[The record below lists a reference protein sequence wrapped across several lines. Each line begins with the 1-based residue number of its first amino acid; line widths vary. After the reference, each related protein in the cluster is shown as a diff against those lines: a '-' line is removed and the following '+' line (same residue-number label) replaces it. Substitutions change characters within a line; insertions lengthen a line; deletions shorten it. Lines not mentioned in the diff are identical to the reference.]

1 MIQKKTYYLV
11 IPDRSLDLPNHKMPE
26 KAFKIFV
33 VEDDEWYNRLLVHTL
48 SLNPDYEIQSFTT
61 GKDCLANLHQEPD
74 VVTLDYRLPDMK
86 GLDVLKQIKE
96 INEDVQIILISEQDD
111 IEVVVTLLQSGAFDY
126 IVKSKDIRER
136 LLNTVNNIRQGSN
149 LKKEIVSLRQEVK
162 QKYTHQNT
170 IIGNSTATR
179 KVYELIEKAI
189 RTNITVTIT
198 GETGTGKE
206 LVAKAIHYSSSRSK
220 QPFVPVNVA
229 AIPKDL
235 IESELFGHEKGSF
248 TGASF
253 RRIGKFEEANG
264 GTLFLDEI
272 AEMDISL
279 QAKLLR
285 ALQEKEVIRIG
296 SNTPVKFD
304 CRIIIATNK
313 DLQEEIKNGNF
324 RQDLYYRLY
333 GLPIELPPL
342 RERENDVIVLA
353 KHFISLF
360 CQENKMEV
368 KTLTS
373 EATARLL
380 SYPFPGNIRE
390 LKSVIE
396 LAVTLADQDEI
407 TADHI
412 VLGRGQDLLEDAFNR
427 EMSLR
432 EYDILIVKKYLEK
445 YNNNIKLV
453 AEKLDLGVAT
463 IYRMLKETGKE

>member
-1 MIQKKTYYLV
+1 M
-11 IPDRSLDLPNHKMPE
+11 SE

-33 VEDDEWYNRLLVHTL
+33 VEDDEWYSRLLVHTL
-48 SLNPDYEIQSFTT
+48 SLNPDYEIQAFGN
-61 GKDCLANLHQEPD
+61 GKDCLANLHQQPD
-74 VVTLDYRLPDMK
+74 IITLDYRLPDMK

-96 INEDVQIILISEQDD
+96 INEDIQIILISEQDD
-111 IEVVVTLLQSGAFDY
+111 IGVVVTLLQNGAFDY

-149 LKKEIVSLRQEVK
+149 LKKEIVNLRQEVK
-162 QKYTHQNT
+162 KKYTEQDT
-170 IIGNSTATR
+170 IIGNSKATR

-206 LVAKAIHYSSSRSK
+206 LVAKAIHYSSNRSK
-220 QPFVPVNVA
+220 QPFVAVNVA
-229 AIPKDL
+229 AIPKEL
-235 IESELFGHEKGSF
+235 IESELFGHEKGAF

-253 RRIGKFEEANG
+253 RRIGKFEEADG
-264 GTLFLDEI
+264 GTLFLDEM
-272 AEMDISL
+272 AEMDIAL

-285 ALQEKEVIRIG
+285 ALQEKEIIRIG

-313 DLQEEIKNGNF
+313 DLQDEIKKGNF

-342 RERENDVIVLA
+342 RERENDVIILA
-353 KHFISLF
+353 KHFIQVF
-360 CQENKMEV
+360 CKENKMAT
-368 KTLTS
+368 KTLTP
-373 EATARLL
+373 EASARLL
-380 SYPFPGNIRE
+380 SYSFPGNIRE

-396 LAVTLADQDEI
+396 LAVTLADQHEI
-407 TADHI
+407 SADHI
-412 VLGRGQDLLEDAFNR
+412 VLGRGQDLLDDIFSNEL
-427 EMSLR
+427 SLR
-432 EYDILIVKKYLEK
+432 EYDIRIVKKFLDK
-445 YNNNIKLV
+445 YDNNIKLV

-463 IYRMLKETGKE
+463 IYRMLKEDNKE

>member
-1 MIQKKTYYLV
+1 
-11 IPDRSLDLPNHKMPE
+11 MPE

-48 SLNPDYEIQSFTT
+48 SLNPDYEIQSFST
-61 GKDCLANLHQEPD
+61 GKDCLANLYQQPD
-74 VVTLDYRLPDMK
+74 IITLDYRLPDMK
-86 GLDVLKQIKE
+86 GLEVLKQIKE
-96 INEDVQIILISEQDD
+96 INEDIQIILISEQDD
-111 IEVVVTLLQSGAFDY
+111 IEVVVTLLRHGAYDY

-136 LLNTVNNIRQGSN
+136 LLNTVSNIRQGSN
-149 LKKEIVSLRQEVK
+149 LKKEIVNLRQEVK
-162 QKYTHQNT
+162 KKYTDPNT
-170 IIGNSTATR
+170 IIGNSAATR
-179 KVYELIEKAI
+179 KVYELIEKAT

-206 LVAKAIHYSSSRSK
+206 LVAKAIHYNSNRSK
-220 QPFVPVNVA
+220 QPFVAVNVA
-229 AIPKDL
+229 AIPREL
-235 IESELFGHEKGSF
+235 IESELFGHEKGAF
-248 TGASF
+248 TGAAF

-264 GTLFLDEI
+264 GTLFLDEM

-285 ALQEKEVIRIG
+285 ALQEKEIIRIG

-313 DLQEEIKNGNF
+313 DLQEEIKKGNF

-353 KHFISLF
+353 KHFIQVF
-360 CQENKMEV
+360 CKENKMTT
-368 KTLTS
+368 KSLTP
-373 EATARLL
+373 EASARLL
-380 SYPFPGNIRE
+380 SYSFPGNIRE

-412 VLGRGQDLLEDAFNR
+412 VLGRGQDLLDDVFSKEL
-427 EMSLR
+427 SLR
-432 EYDILIVKKYLEK
+432 EYDIRIVRKFLDKYE
-445 YNNNIKLV
+445 NNIKLV

-463 IYRMLKETGKE
+463 IYRMLKENNKE

>member
-1 MIQKKTYYLV
+1 
-11 IPDRSLDLPNHKMPE
+11 MPE

-61 GKDCLANLHQEPD
+61 GKDCLDNLHQEPD
-74 VVTLDYRLPDMK
+74 IITLDYRLPDTK
-86 GLDVLKQIKE
+86 GLEVLKQIKE
-96 INEDVQIILISEQDD
+96 INEDIQIILISEQID
-111 IEVVVTLLQSGAFDY
+111 IDVVVTLLQHGAYDY

-149 LKKEIVSLRQEVK
+149 LKKEIVTLRQEVK
-162 QKYTHQNT
+162 TKYTDPNT
-170 IIGNSTATR
+170 IIGNSAATR
-179 KVYELIEKAI
+179 KVYELIEKAT

-206 LVAKAIHYSSSRSK
+206 LVAKAIHYNSNRSK
-220 QPFVPVNVA
+220 KPFVAVNVA

-235 IESELFGHEKGSF
+235 IESELFGHEKGAF
-248 TGASF
+248 TGAAF
-253 RRIGKFEEANG
+253 RRIGKFEEADG
-264 GTLFLDEI
+264 GTLFLDEM

-285 ALQEKEVIRIG
+285 ALQEKEIIRIG

-313 DLQEEIKNGNF
+313 DLQEEIKKGNF

-342 RERENDVIVLA
+342 RERENDVIILS
-353 KHFISLF
+353 KHFITVF
-360 CQENKMEV
+360 CKENKMSP
-368 KTLTS
+368 KKLTA
-373 EATARLL
+373 EASSRLL
-380 SYPFPGNIRE
+380 SYSFPGNIRE

-396 LAVTLADQDEI
+396 LAVTLAEKDEI

-412 VLGRGQDLLEDAFNR
+412 VLGRGQDLLDDLFSKEV
-427 EMSLR
+427 SLR
-432 EYDILIVKKYLEK
+432 EYDILIVKKFLGK
-445 YNNNIKLV
+445 YNNNIQLV
-453 AEKLDLGVAT
+453 AEKLELGAAT
-463 IYRMLKETGKE
+463 IYRMLKENKKE

>member
-1 MIQKKTYYLV
+1 M
-11 IPDRSLDLPNHKMPE
+11 SE

-33 VEDDEWYNRLLVHTL
+33 VEDDEWYSRLLVHTL
-48 SLNPDYEIQSFTT
+48 SLNPDYEIQSFGT
-61 GKDCLANLHQEPD
+61 GKECLANLHQEPD
-74 VVTLDYRLPDMK
+74 VITLDYRLPDMK

-96 INEDVQIILISEQDD
+96 INEDIQIILISEQDD
-111 IEVVVTLLQSGAFDY
+111 IEVVVTLLQNGAFDY

-136 LLNTVNNIRQGSN
+136 LLNTVSNIRQGSN
-149 LKKEIVSLRQEVK
+149 LKKEIVNLRQEVTK
-162 QKYTHQNT
+162 KYTDQNT
-170 IIGNSTATR
+170 IIGNSAATR

-206 LVAKAIHYSSSRSK
+206 LVAKAIHYNSSRSK

-229 AIPKDL
+229 AIPKEL

-248 TGASF
+248 TGAAF

-264 GTLFLDEI
+264 GTLFLDEM

-285 ALQEKEVIRIG
+285 ALQEKEIIRIG
-296 SNTPVKFD
+296 SNAPVKFD

-313 DLQEEIKNGNF
+313 DLQEEIKKGNF

-342 RERENDVIVLA
+342 RERENDVIILS
-353 KHFISLF
+353 KHFIKVF
-360 CQENKMEV
+360 CKENKMAV
-368 KTLTS
+368 KSLTP
-373 EATARLL
+373 EASARLL
-380 SYPFPGNIRE
+380 SYSFPGNIRE

-396 LAVTLADQDEI
+396 LAVTLADQNEI

-412 VLGRGQDLLEDAFNR
+412 VLGRGQDLLDDLFSQEL
-427 EMSLR
+427 SLR
-432 EYDILIVKKYLEK
+432 EYDLRIVRKFLDKYD
-445 YNNNIKLV
+445 NNIKLV

-463 IYRMLKETGKE
+463 IYRMLKENNKE

>member
-1 MIQKKTYYLV
+1 
-11 IPDRSLDLPNHKMPE
+11 MPE

-48 SLNPDYEIQSFTT
+48 SLNPDYEIHSFTN
-61 GKDCLANLHQEPD
+61 GKDCLASLYLEPD
-74 VVTLDYRLPDMK
+74 VITLDYRLPDMK
-86 GLDVLKQIKE
+86 GLEVLKQIKE
-96 INEDVQIILISEQDD
+96 INEDIQFILISEQDD
-111 IEVVVTLLQSGAFDY
+111 IDVVVTLLRHGAYDY

-136 LLNTVNNIRQGSN
+136 LLNTVSNIRQGSN
-149 LKKEIVSLRQEVK
+149 LKKEIVNLRQEVK
-162 QKYTHQNT
+162 KKYSDQTT
-170 IIGNSTATR
+170 IIGNSTATQ
-179 KVYELIEKAI
+179 KVYELIEKAT

-206 LVAKAIHYSSSRSK
+206 LVAKAIHYNSTRSK

-248 TGASF
+248 TGAAF
-253 RRIGKFEEANG
+253 RRIGKFEEAHD
-264 GTLFLDEI
+264 GTLFLDEM

-285 ALQEKEVIRIG
+285 ALQEKEIIRIG

-313 DLQEEIKNGNF
+313 DLQEEIKKGNF

-342 RERENDVIVLA
+342 RERGNDVIILA
-353 KHFISLF
+353 KHFIQLF
-360 CQENKMEV
+360 CKENRMTT

-373 EATARLL
+373 EASARLL
-380 SYPFPGNIRE
+380 SYSFPGNIRE

-396 LAVTLADQDEI
+396 LAVTLAEHDEI

-412 VLGRGQDLLEDAFNR
+412 VLGRGQDLLDDLFSE
-427 EMSLR
+427 ELSLR
-432 EYDILIVKKYLEK
+432 EYDMRIVKKFLDK
-445 YNNNIKLV
+445 YENNIKLV
-453 AEKLDLGVAT
+453 AGKLDIGVAT
-463 IYRMLKETGKE
+463 IYRMLKESNRE